1 MSLLELLQ
9 RIDEELE
16 IGEKLV
22 KQQVAIEN
30 DKKRSINKV
39 SSTDPHIDQILQNAQ
54 NRLDYM
60 ILCNKRLRLDM
71 KIESLCEK
79 LNNQ

>member
-30 DKKRSINKV
+30 NRKRYIKV
-39 SSTDPHIDQILQNAQ
+39 PNTDPYIDQILQNAQ
-54 NRLDYM
+54 DRLDYM
-60 ILCNKRLRLDM
+60 ILCNKRLRLDIQ
-71 KIESLCEK
+71 IENLQEK
-79 LNNQ
+79 LN

>member
-1 MSLLELLQ
+1 MSLLELLK

-30 DKKRSINKV
+30 DRKRSINKV
-39 SSTDPHIDQILQNAQ
+39 SNADPYIDQVLQNAQ
-54 NRLDYM
+54 DRLDYM
-60 ILCNKRLRLDM
+60 ILCNKRLRLDIQ
-71 KIESLCEK
+71 IESLQEK
-79 LNNQ
+79 LNQ

>member
-1 MSLLELLQ
+1 MSLLELLK

-30 DKKRSINKV
+30 DRKISINKV
-39 SSTDPHIDQILQNAQ
+39 PNTDPYIDHVLQNAQ
-54 NRLDYM
+54 DRLDYM
-60 ILCNKRLRLDM
+60 VLCNKRLRLDIQ
-71 KIESLCEK
+71 IESLQEK
-79 LNNQ
+79 LN

>member
-1 MSLLELLQ
+1 MSLLELLK

-30 DKKRSINKV
+30 DRKISINKV
-39 SSTDPHIDQILQNAQ
+39 PDTVPYIDQVLQNAQ
-54 NRLDYM
+54 DRLDYM
-60 ILCNKRLRLDM
+60 VLCNKRLRLDIQ
-71 KIESLCEK
+71 IESLQER
-79 LNNQ
+79 LN